1 MVKATVKYTEKHIR
15 QLYKRGAMFRLRLVM
30 YICVGLHLF
39 VYLPADL
46 LLILIGGDNSIV
58 LNLIFLVFWSAC
70 LLYTE
75 LFLPQKSLKRREKQ
89 FPNSVTYLSFEDG
102 QLLDV
107 TKGDGLESKQTITYD
122 RFDSCREKKGWFTLY
137 ISKDNAYIINH
148 TELTEGTPEE
158 LRAFLRAKL
167 GNKFRS
173 DKN

>member
-39 VYLPADL
+39 VYLPLDI

-58 LNLIFLVFWSAC
+58 LNLIFLVIWSSI

-75 LFLPQKSLKRREKQ
+75 LFAPKISVNRREKQ
-89 FPNSVTYLSFEDG
+89 FPNGVTYLSFEDD
-102 QLLDV
+102 QLLGIA
-107 TKGDGLESKQTITYD
+107 KGDDHEAKQTITYD
-122 RFDSCREKKGWFTLY
+122 RFISCYEKKGWFLLY
-137 ISKDNAYIINH
+137 IIKDNAFIINYAD
-148 TELTEGTPEE
+148 LTEGTPEE

-173 DKN
+173 DKS